1 MKKILFLIFVF
12 SFCFLNINAEE
23 NLTPKATSSI
33 LIEASTGKILYEKDA
48 DKKLAPASLT
58 KTMTMLLTMEALE
71 SGKIKYTDKVLI
83 SKNAASMGGS
93 QIFIEENSNV
103 SVKDLIKGISI
114 ASANDAAV
122 ALAEK
127 IGGTENNFVD
137 MMNKKAKELGLKNT
151 TFKNPHGL
159 DEDGH
164 ETTARDLS
172 IIAKELLTHEE
183 ILKFT
188 STYEEY
194 MTKPNGEKF
203 WLVNTNNLIRFY
215 DGMDGL
221 KTGYTPKAGYC
232 LVATANKNN
241 MRLISVVLNEKEK
254 EDRSS
259 ETIALMEY
267 GYSLY
272 GSDII
277 ISKDKKLGNVYISNS
292 SKRTY
297 PFYLKDDV
305 KLITKKG
312 NDKVDYKYE
321 IKLDKK
327 EAPLRKGEKVGTLI
341 YKTEEGNKN
350 YDLIIKEDIKKAGY
364 FKLFYNN
371 FKDLISGY
379 VFN

>member
-1 MKKILFLIFVF
+1 MKKIIFIILTLFLGVM
-12 SFCFLNINAEE
+12 SINAED

-33 LIEASTGKILYEKDA
+33 LIEASTGKVLYEKDA

-58 KTMTMLLTMEALE
+58 KIMTMLLTMESLE
-71 SGKIKYTDKVLI
+71 SRKINYNDKVLI

-93 QIFIEENSNV
+93 QIFIEANSRV
-103 SVKDLIKGISI
+103 SVKDLIRGISI

-127 IGGTENNFVD
+127 IGGTEANFIN
-137 MMNKKAKELGLKNT
+137 MMNDKAKELGLSNT

-159 DEDGH
+159 DDDGH
-164 ETTARDLS
+164 MTTARDLS
-172 IIAKELLTHEE
+172 IIAKELVKHED

-232 LVATANKNN
+232 LVGTANKND
-241 MRLISVVLNEKEK
+241 MRLISVVMNEKEK

-272 GSDII
+272 GSDILI
-277 ISKDKKLGNVYISNS
+277 NKNKKLGNIYISNS
-292 SKRTY
+292 KNREY
-297 PFYLKDDV
+297 PFYLEEDV

-312 NDKVDYKYE
+312 NEKVNYTYE
-321 IKLDKK
+321 IKLENKK
-327 EAPLRKGEKVGTLI
+327 APLKKGEKVGTLI
-341 YKTEEGNKN
+341 LKTKEGTKN
-350 YDLIIKEDIKKAGY
+350 YNLIVKEEIKKAGY
-364 FKLFYNN
+364 FRLLLNN
-371 FKDLISGY
+371 FKDLVSGN
-379 VFN
+379 VF

>member
-1 MKKILFLIFVF
+1 MKKIIFIILTLFLGVM
-12 SFCFLNINAEE
+12 SINAED

-33 LIEASTGKILYEKDA
+33 LIEASTGKVLYEKDA

-58 KTMTMLLTMEALE
+58 KIMTMLLTMESLE
-71 SGKIKYTDKVLI
+71 SRKINYNDKVLI

-93 QIFIEENSNV
+93 QIFIEANSRV
-103 SVKDLIKGISI
+103 SVKDLIRGISI

-127 IGGTENNFVD
+127 IGGTEANFIN
-137 MMNKKAKELGLKNT
+137 MMNNKAKELGLSNT

-164 ETTARDLS
+164 MTTARDLS
-172 IIAKELLTHEE
+172 IIAKELVKHED

-232 LVATANKNN
+232 LVGTANKND
-241 MRLISVVLNEKEK
+241 MRLISVVMNEKEK

-272 GSDII
+272 GSDILI
-277 ISKDKKLGNVYISNS
+277 NKNKKLGNIYISNS
-292 SKRTY
+292 KNREY
-297 PFYLKDDV
+297 PFYLEEDV

-312 NDKVDYKYE
+312 NEKVNYTYE
-321 IKLDKK
+321 IKLENKK
-327 EAPLRKGEKVGTLI
+327 APLKKGEKVGTLI
-341 YKTEEGNKN
+341 LKTKEGTKN
-350 YDLIIKEDIKKAGY
+350 YNLIVKEEIKKAGY
-364 FKLFYNN
+364 FRLLLNN
-371 FKDLISGY
+371 FKDLVSGN
-379 VFN
+379 VF

>member
-1 MKKILFLIFVF
+1 MKKIIFIILTLFLGVM
-12 SFCFLNINAEE
+12 SINAEG

-33 LIEASTGKILYEKDA
+33 LIEASTGKVLYEKDA

-58 KTMTMLLTMEALE
+58 KIMTMLLTMESLE
-71 SGKIKYTDKVLI
+71 SRKINYNDKVLI

-93 QIFIEENSNV
+93 QIFIEANSRV
-103 SVKDLIKGISI
+103 SVKDLIRGISI

-127 IGGTENNFVD
+127 IGGTEANFIN
-137 MMNKKAKELGLKNT
+137 MMNDKAKELGLSNT

-164 ETTARDLS
+164 MTTARDLS
-172 IIAKELLTHEE
+172 IIAKELVKHED

-232 LVATANKNN
+232 LVGTANKND
-241 MRLISVVLNEKEK
+241 MRLISVVMNEKEK

-272 GSDII
+272 GSDILI
-277 ISKDKKLGNVYISNS
+277 NKNKKLGNIYISNS
-292 SKRTY
+292 KNREY
-297 PFYLKDDV
+297 PFYLEEDV

-312 NDKVDYKYE
+312 NEKVNYTYE
-321 IKLDKK
+321 IKLENKK
-327 EAPLRKGEKVGTLI
+327 APLKKGEKVGTLI
-341 YKTEEGNKN
+341 LKTKEGTKN
-350 YDLIIKEDIKKAGY
+350 YNLIVKEEIKKAGY
-364 FKLFYNN
+364 FRLLLNN
-371 FKDLISGY
+371 FKDLVSGN
-379 VFN
+379 VF

>member
-1 MKKILFLIFVF
+1 MKKIIFIILTLFLGVM
-12 SFCFLNINAEE
+12 SINAED

-33 LIEASTGKILYEKDA
+33 LIEASTGKVLYEKDA

-58 KTMTMLLTMEALE
+58 KIMTMLLTMESLE
-71 SGKIKYTDKVLI
+71 SRKINYNDKVLI

-93 QIFIEENSNV
+93 QIFIEANSRV
-103 SVKDLIKGISI
+103 SVKDLIRGISI

-127 IGGTENNFVD
+127 IGGTEANFIN
-137 MMNKKAKELGLKNT
+137 MMNNKAKELGLSNT

-164 ETTARDLS
+164 MTTARDLS
-172 IIAKELLTHEE
+172 IIAKELVKHED

-232 LVATANKNN
+232 LVGTANKND
-241 MRLISVVLNEKEK
+241 MRLISVVMNEKEK

-272 GSDII
+272 GSDILI
-277 ISKDKKLGNVYISNS
+277 NKNKKLGNIYISNS
-292 SKRTY
+292 KNREY
-297 PFYLKDDV
+297 PFYLEEDV

-312 NDKVDYKYE
+312 NEKVNYTYE
-321 IKLDKK
+321 IKLENKK
-327 EAPLRKGEKVGTLI
+327 APLKKGEKVGTLI
-341 YKTEEGNKN
+341 
-350 YDLIIKEDIKKAGY
+350 L
-364 FKLFYNN
+364 NN
-371 FKDLISGY
+371 FKDLVSGN
-379 VFN
+379 VF

>member
-1 MKKILFLIFVF
+1 MKKIIFIILTLFLGVM
-12 SFCFLNINAEE
+12 SINAED

-33 LIEASTGKILYEKDA
+33 LIEASTGKVLYE
-48 DKKLAPASLT
+48 KLAPASLT
-58 KTMTMLLTMEALE
+58 KIMTMLLTMESLE
-71 SGKIKYTDKVLI
+71 SRKINYNDNVLI

-93 QIFIEENSNV
+93 QIFIEANSRV
-103 SVKDLIKGISI
+103 SVKDLIRGISI

-127 IGGTENNFVD
+127 IGGTEANFIN
-137 MMNKKAKELGLKNT
+137 MMNDKAKELGLSNT

-159 DEDGH
+159 DDDGH
-164 ETTARDLS
+164 MTTARDLS
-172 IIAKELLTHEE
+172 IIAKELVKHED

-232 LVATANKNN
+232 LVGTANKND
-241 MRLISVVLNEKEK
+241 MRLISVVMNEKEK

-272 GSDII
+272 GSDILI
-277 ISKDKKLGNVYISNS
+277 NKNKKLGNIYISNS
-292 SKRTY
+292 KNREY
-297 PFYLKDDV
+297 PFYLEEDV

-312 NDKVDYKYE
+312 NEKVNYTYE
-321 IKLDKK
+321 IKLENKK
-327 EAPLRKGEKVGTLI
+327 APLKKGEKVGTLI
-341 YKTEEGNKN
+341 LKTKEGTKN
-350 YDLIIKEDIKKAGY
+350 YNLIVKEEIKKAGY
-364 FKLFYNN
+364 FRLLLNN
-371 FKDLISGY
+371 FKDLVSGN
-379 VFN
+379 VF

>member
-1 MKKILFLIFVF
+1 MKKIIFIILTLFLGVM
-12 SFCFLNINAEE
+12 SINAED

-33 LIEASTGKILYEKDA
+33 LIEASTGKVLYEKDA

-58 KTMTMLLTMEALE
+58 KIMTMLLTMESLE
-71 SGKIKYTDKVLI
+71 SGKINYNDKVLI

-93 QIFIEENSNV
+93 QIFIEANSRV
-103 SVKDLIKGISI
+103 SVKDLIRGISI

-127 IGGTENNFVD
+127 IGGTEANFIN
-137 MMNKKAKELGLKNT
+137 MMNDKAKELGLSNT

-164 ETTARDLS
+164 MTTARDLS
-172 IIAKELLTHEE
+172 IIAKELVKHED

-232 LVATANKNN
+232 LVGTANKND
-241 MRLISVVLNEKEK
+241 MRLISVVMNEKEK

-272 GSDII
+272 GSDILI
-277 ISKDKKLGNVYISNS
+277 NKNKKLGNIYISNS
-292 SKRTY
+292 KNREY
-297 PFYLKDDV
+297 PFYLEEDV

-312 NDKVDYKYE
+312 NEKVNYTYE
-321 IKLDKK
+321 IKLENKK
-327 EAPLRKGEKVGTLI
+327 APLKKGEKVGTLI
-341 YKTEEGNKN
+341 LKTKEGTKN
-350 YDLIIKEDIKKAGY
+350 YNLIVKEEIKKAGY
-364 FKLFYNN
+364 FRLLLNN
-371 FKDLISGY
+371 FKDLVSGN
-379 VFN
+379 VF

>member
-1 MKKILFLIFVF
+1 MKKIIFIILTLFLGVM
-12 SFCFLNINAEE
+12 SINAED

-33 LIEASTGKILYEKDA
+33 LIEASTGKVLYEKDA

-58 KTMTMLLTMEALE
+58 KIMTMLLTMESLE
-71 SGKIKYTDKVLI
+71 SGKINYNDKVLI

-93 QIFIEENSNV
+93 QIFIEANSRV
-103 SVKDLIKGISI
+103 SVKDLIRGISI

-127 IGGTENNFVD
+127 IGGTEANFIN
-137 MMNKKAKELGLKNT
+137 MMNDKAKELGLSNT

-159 DEDGH
+159 DDDGH
-164 ETTARDLS
+164 MTTARDLS
-172 IIAKELLTHEE
+172 IIAKELVKHED

-232 LVATANKNN
+232 LVGTANKND
-241 MRLISVVLNEKEK
+241 MRLISVVMNEKEK

-272 GSDII
+272 GSDILI
-277 ISKDKKLGNVYISNS
+277 NKNKKLGNIYISNS
-292 SKRTY
+292 KNREY
-297 PFYLKDDV
+297 PFYLEEDV

-312 NDKVDYKYE
+312 NEKVNYTYE
-321 IKLDKK
+321 IKLENKK
-327 EAPLRKGEKVGTLI
+327 APLKKGEKVRTLI
-341 YKTEEGNKN
+341 LKTKEGTKN
-350 YDLIIKEDIKKAGY
+350 YNLIVKEEIKKAGY
-364 FKLFYNN
+364 FRLLLNN
-371 FKDLISGY
+371 FKDLVSGN
-379 VFN
+379 VF

>member
-1 MKKILFLIFVF
+1 MKKIIFIILTLFLGVM
-12 SFCFLNINAEE
+12 SINAEG

-33 LIEASTGKILYEKDA
+33 LIEASTGKVLYEKDA

-58 KTMTMLLTMEALE
+58 KIMTMLLTMESLE
-71 SGKIKYTDKVLI
+71 SGKINYNDKVLI

-93 QIFIEENSNV
+93 QIFIEANSRV
-103 SVKDLIKGISI
+103 SVKDLIRGISI

-127 IGGTENNFVD
+127 IGGTEANFIN
-137 MMNKKAKELGLKNT
+137 MMNNKAKELGLSNT

-164 ETTARDLS
+164 MTTARDLS
-172 IIAKELLTHEE
+172 IIAKELVKHED

-232 LVATANKNN
+232 LVGTANKND
-241 MRLISVVLNEKEK
+241 MRLISVVMNEKEK

-272 GSDII
+272 GSDILI
-277 ISKDKKLGNVYISNS
+277 NKNKKLGNIYISNS
-292 SKRTY
+292 KNREY
-297 PFYLKDDV
+297 PFYLEEDV

-312 NDKVDYKYE
+312 NEKVNYTYE
-321 IKLDKK
+321 IKLENKK
-327 EAPLRKGEKVGTLI
+327 APLKKGEKVGTLI
-341 YKTEEGNKN
+341 LKTKEGTKN
-350 YDLIIKEDIKKAGY
+350 YNLIVKEEIKKAGY
-364 FKLFYNN
+364 FRLLLNN
-371 FKDLISGY
+371 FKDLVSGN
-379 VFN
+379 VF

>member
-1 MKKILFLIFVF
+1 MKKIIFIILTLFLGVM
-12 SFCFLNINAEE
+12 SINAED

-33 LIEASTGKILYEKDA
+33 LIEASTGKVLYEKDA

-58 KTMTMLLTMEALE
+58 KIMTMLLTMESLE
-71 SGKIKYTDKVLI
+71 SGKINYNDKVLI

-93 QIFIEENSNV
+93 QIFIEANSRV
-103 SVKDLIKGISI
+103 SVKDLIRGISI

-127 IGGTENNFVD
+127 IGGTEANFIN
-137 MMNKKAKELGLKNT
+137 MMNDKAKELGLSNT

-164 ETTARDLS
+164 MTTARDLS
-172 IIAKELLTHEE
+172 IIAKELVKHKD

-232 LVATANKNN
+232 LVGTANKND
-241 MRLISVVLNEKEK
+241 MRLISVVMNEKEK

-272 GSDII
+272 GSDILI
-277 ISKDKKLGNVYISNS
+277 NKNKKLGNIYISNS
-292 SKRTY
+292 KNREY
-297 PFYLKDDV
+297 PFYLEEDV

-312 NDKVDYKYE
+312 NEKVNYTYE
-321 IKLDKK
+321 IKLENKK
-327 EAPLRKGEKVGTLI
+327 APLKKGEKVGTLI
-341 YKTEEGNKN
+341 LKTKEGTKN
-350 YDLIIKEDIKKAGY
+350 YNLIVKEEIKKAGY
-364 FKLFYNN
+364 FRLLLNN
-371 FKDLISGY
+371 FKDLVSGN
-379 VFN
+379 VF

>member
-1 MKKILFLIFVF
+1 MKKIIFIILTLFLGVM
-12 SFCFLNINAEE
+12 SINAED
-23 NLTPKATSSI
+23 NLTPNATSSI
-33 LIEASTGKILYEKDA
+33 LIEASTGKVLYEKDA

-58 KTMTMLLTMEALE
+58 KIMTMFLTMESLE
-71 SGKIKYTDKVLI
+71 SGKINYNDKVLI

-93 QIFIEENSNV
+93 QIFIEANSRV
-103 SVKDLIKGISI
+103 SVKDLIRGISI

-127 IGGTENNFVD
+127 IGGTEANFIN
-137 MMNKKAKELGLKNT
+137 MMNDKAKELGLSNT

-164 ETTARDLS
+164 MTTARDLS
-172 IIAKELLTHEE
+172 IIAKELVKHED

-232 LVATANKNN
+232 LVGTANKND
-241 MRLISVVLNEKEK
+241 MRLISVVMNEKEK

-272 GSDII
+272 GSDILI
-277 ISKDKKLGNVYISNS
+277 NKNKKLGNIYISNS
-292 SKRTY
+292 KNREY
-297 PFYLKDDV
+297 PFYLEEDV

-312 NDKVDYKYE
+312 NEKVNYTYE
-321 IKLDKK
+321 IKLENKK
-327 EAPLRKGEKVGTLI
+327 APLKKGEKVGTLI
-341 YKTEEGNKN
+341 LKTKEGTKN
-350 YDLIIKEDIKKAGY
+350 YNLIVKEEIKKAGY
-364 FKLFYNN
+364 FRLLLNN
-371 FKDLISGY
+371 FKDLVSGN
-379 VFN
+379 VF

>member
-1 MKKILFLIFVF
+1 MKKIIFIILTLFLGVM
-12 SFCFLNINAEE
+12 SINAED

-33 LIEASTGKILYEKDA
+33 LIEASTGKVLYEKDA

-58 KTMTMLLTMEALE
+58 KIMTMLLTMESLE
-71 SGKIKYTDKVLI
+71 SGKINYNDKVLI

-93 QIFIEENSNV
+93 QIFIEANSRV
-103 SVKDLIKGISI
+103 SVKDLIRGISI

-127 IGGTENNFVD
+127 IGGTEANFIN
-137 MMNKKAKELGLKNT
+137 MMNDKAKELGLSNT

-164 ETTARDLS
+164 MTTARDLS
-172 IIAKELLTHEE
+172 IIAKELVKHED

-232 LVATANKNN
+232 LVGTANKND
-241 MRLISVVLNEKEK
+241 MRLISVVMNEKEK

-272 GSDII
+272 GSDILI
-277 ISKDKKLGNVYISNS
+277 NKNKKLGNIYISNS
-292 SKRTY
+292 KNREY
-297 PFYLKDDV
+297 PFYLEEDV

-312 NDKVDYKYE
+312 NEKVNYTYE
-321 IKLDKK
+321 IKLENKK
-327 EAPLRKGEKVGTLI
+327 APLKKGEKVGTLI
-341 YKTEEGNKN
+341 LKTKEGTKN
-350 YDLIIKEDIKKAGY
+350 YNLIVKEEIKKAGY
-364 FKLFYNN
+364 FRLLLNN
-371 FKDLISGY
+371 FKDLVSGNI
-379 VFN
+379 F

>member
-1 MKKILFLIFVF
+1 MKKIIFIILTLFLGVM
-12 SFCFLNINAEE
+12 SINAED

-33 LIEASTGKILYEKDA
+33 LIEASTGKVLYEKDA

-58 KTMTMLLTMEALE
+58 KIMTMLLTMESLE
-71 SGKIKYTDKVLI
+71 NGKINYNDKVLI

-93 QIFIEENSNV
+93 QIFIEANSRV
-103 SVKDLIKGISI
+103 SVKDLIRGISI

-127 IGGTENNFVD
+127 IGGTEANFIN
-137 MMNKKAKELGLKNT
+137 MMNDKAKELGLSNT

-164 ETTARDLS
+164 MTTARDLS
-172 IIAKELLTHEE
+172 IIAKELVKHED

-232 LVATANKNN
+232 LVGTANKND
-241 MRLISVVLNEKEK
+241 MRLISVVMNEKEK

-272 GSDII
+272 GSDILI
-277 ISKDKKLGNVYISNS
+277 NKNKKLSNIYISNS
-292 SKRTY
+292 KNREY
-297 PFYLKDDV
+297 PFYLEEDV

-312 NDKVDYKYE
+312 NEKVNYTYE
-321 IKLDKK
+321 IKLENKK
-327 EAPLRKGEKVGTLI
+327 APLKKGEKVGTLI
-341 YKTEEGNKN
+341 LKTKEGTKN
-350 YDLIIKEDIKKAGY
+350 YNLIVKEEIKKAGY
-364 FKLFYNN
+364 FRLLLNN
-371 FKDLISGY
+371 FKDLVSGN
-379 VFN
+379 VF

>member
-1 MKKILFLIFVF
+1 M
-12 SFCFLNINAEE
+12 SINAED

-33 LIEASTGKILYEKDA
+33 LIEASTGKVLYEKDA

-58 KTMTMLLTMEALE
+58 KIMTMLLTMESLE
-71 SGKIKYTDKVLI
+71 SGKINYNDKVLI

-93 QIFIEENSNV
+93 QIFIEANSRV
-103 SVKDLIKGISI
+103 SVKDLIRGISI

-127 IGGTENNFVD
+127 IGGTEANFIN
-137 MMNKKAKELGLKNT
+137 MMNDKAKELGLSNT

-164 ETTARDLS
+164 MTTARDLS
-172 IIAKELLTHEE
+172 IIAKELVKHKD

-232 LVATANKNN
+232 LVGTANKND
-241 MRLISVVLNEKEK
+241 MRLISVVMNEKEK
-254 EDRSS
+254 EDRIYQLRLK
-259 ETIALMEY
+259 ELEHKK
-267 GYSLY
+267 
-272 GSDII
+272 DI
-277 ISKDKKLGNVYISNS
+277 DNKKYW
-292 SKRTY
+292 
-297 PFYLKDDV
+297 
-305 KLITKKG
+305 
-312 NDKVDYKYE
+312 
-321 IKLDKK
+321 
-327 EAPLRKGEKVGTLI
+327 
-341 YKTEEGNKN
+341 
-350 YDLIIKEDIKKAGY
+350 
-364 FKLFYNN
+364 
-371 FKDLISGY
+371 
-379 VFN
+379 

>member
-1 MKKILFLIFVF
+1 MKKIIFIILTLFLGVM
-12 SFCFLNINAEE
+12 SINAED

-33 LIEASTGKILYEKDA
+33 LIEASTGKVLYEKDA

-58 KTMTMLLTMEALE
+58 KIMTMLLTMESLE
-71 SGKIKYTDKVLI
+71 SRKINYNDKVLI

-93 QIFIEENSNV
+93 QIFIEANSRV
-103 SVKDLIKGISI
+103 SVKDLIRGISI

-127 IGGTENNFVD
+127 IGGTEANFIN
-137 MMNKKAKELGLKNT
+137 MMNNKAKELGLSNT

-164 ETTARDLS
+164 MTTARDLS
-172 IIAKELLTHEE
+172 IIAKELVKHED

-194 MTKPNGEKF
+194 MTKPNGEKY

-232 LVATANKNN
+232 LVGTANKND
-241 MRLISVVLNEKEK
+241 MRLISVVMNEKEK

-272 GSDII
+272 GSDILI
-277 ISKDKKLGNVYISNS
+277 NKNKKLGNIYISNS
-292 SKRTY
+292 KNREY
-297 PFYLKDDV
+297 PFYLEEDV

-312 NDKVDYKYE
+312 NEKVNYTYE
-321 IKLDKK
+321 IKLENKK
-327 EAPLRKGEKVGTLI
+327 APLKKGEKVGTLI
-341 YKTEEGNKN
+341 LKTKEGTKN
-350 YDLIIKEDIKKAGY
+350 YNLIVKEEIKKAGY
-364 FKLFYNN
+364 FRLLLNN
-371 FKDLISGY
+371 FKDLVSGN
-379 VFN
+379 VF

>member
-1 MKKILFLIFVF
+1 MKKIIFIILTLFLGVM
-12 SFCFLNINAEE
+12 SINAED

-33 LIEASTGKILYEKDA
+33 LIEASTGKVLYEKDA

-58 KTMTMLLTMEALE
+58 KIMTMLLTMESLE
-71 SGKIKYTDKVLI
+71 SRKINYNDKVLI

-93 QIFIEENSNV
+93 QIFIEANSRV
-103 SVKDLIKGISI
+103 SVKDLIRGISI

-127 IGGTENNFVD
+127 IGGTEANFIN
-137 MMNKKAKELGLKNT
+137 MMNDKAKELGLSNT

-164 ETTARDLS
+164 MTTARDLS
-172 IIAKELLTHEE
+172 IIAKELVKHED

-232 LVATANKNN
+232 LVGTANKND
-241 MRLISVVLNEKEK
+241 MRLISVVMNEKEK

-272 GSDII
+272 GSDILI
-277 ISKDKKLGNVYISNS
+277 NKNKKLGNIYISNS
-292 SKRTY
+292 KNREY
-297 PFYLKDDV
+297 PFYLEEDV

-312 NDKVDYKYE
+312 NEKVNYTYE
-321 IKLDKK
+321 IKLENKK
-327 EAPLRKGEKVGTLI
+327 APLKKGEKVGTLI
-341 YKTEEGNKN
+341 LKTKEGTKN
-350 YDLIIKEDIKKAGY
+350 YNLIVKEEIKKAGY
-364 FKLFYNN
+364 FRLLLNN
-371 FKDLISGY
+371 FKDLVSGNI
-379 VFN
+379 F

>member
-1 MKKILFLIFVF
+1 MKKIIFIILTLFLGVM
-12 SFCFLNINAEE
+12 SINAED

-33 LIEASTGKILYEKDA
+33 LIEASTGKVLYEKDA

-58 KTMTMLLTMEALE
+58 KIMTMLLTMESLE
-71 SGKIKYTDKVLI
+71 SGKINYNDKVLI

-93 QIFIEENSNV
+93 QIFIEANSRV
-103 SVKDLIKGISI
+103 SVKDLIRGISI

-127 IGGTENNFVD
+127 IGGTEANFIN
-137 MMNKKAKELGLKNT
+137 MMNDKAKELGLSNT

-159 DEDGH
+159 DDDGH
-164 ETTARDLS
+164 MTTARDLS
-172 IIAKELLTHEE
+172 IIAKELVKHED

-232 LVATANKNN
+232 LVGTANKND
-241 MRLISVVLNEKEK
+241 MRLISVVMNEKEK

-272 GSDII
+272 GSDILI
-277 ISKDKKLGNVYISNS
+277 NKNKKLGNIYISNS
-292 SKRTY
+292 KNREY
-297 PFYLKDDV
+297 PFYLEEDV

-312 NDKVDYKYE
+312 NEKVNYTYE
-321 IKLDKK
+321 IKLENKK
-327 EAPLRKGEKVGTLI
+327 APLKKGEKVGTLI
-341 YKTEEGNKN
+341 LKTKEGTKN
-350 YDLIIKEDIKKAGY
+350 YNLIVKEEIKKAGY
-364 FKLFYNN
+364 FRLLLNN
-371 FKDLISGY
+371 FKDLVSGN
-379 VFN
+379 VF

>member
-1 MKKILFLIFVF
+1 MKKIIFIILTLFLGVM
-12 SFCFLNINAEE
+12 SINAED

-33 LIEASTGKILYEKDA
+33 LIEASTGKVLYEKDA

-58 KTMTMLLTMEALE
+58 KIMTMLLTMESLE
-71 SGKIKYTDKVLI
+71 SRKINYNDKVLI

-93 QIFIEENSNV
+93 QIFIEANSRV
-103 SVKDLIKGISI
+103 SVKDLIRGISI

-122 ALAEK
+122 ALAKK
-127 IGGTENNFVD
+127 IGGTEANFIN
-137 MMNKKAKELGLKNT
+137 MMNNKAKELGLSNT

-164 ETTARDLS
+164 MTTARDLS
-172 IIAKELLTHEE
+172 IIAKELVKHED

-232 LVATANKNN
+232 LVGTANKND
-241 MRLISVVLNEKEK
+241 MRLISVVMNEKEK

-272 GSDII
+272 GSDILI
-277 ISKDKKLGNVYISNS
+277 NKNKKLGNIYISNS
-292 SKRTY
+292 KNREY
-297 PFYLKDDV
+297 PFYLEEDV

-312 NDKVDYKYE
+312 NEKVNYTYE
-321 IKLDKK
+321 IKLENKK
-327 EAPLRKGEKVGTLI
+327 APLKKGEKVGTLI
-341 YKTEEGNKN
+341 LKTKEGTKN
-350 YDLIIKEDIKKAGY
+350 YNLIVKEEIKKAGY
-364 FKLFYNN
+364 FRLLLNN
-371 FKDLISGY
+371 FKDLVSGN
-379 VFN
+379 VF

>member
-1 MKKILFLIFVF
+1 MKKIIFIILTLFLGVM
-12 SFCFLNINAEE
+12 SINAED

-33 LIEASTGKILYEKDA
+33 LIEASTGKVLYEKDA

-58 KTMTMLLTMEALE
+58 KIMTMLLTMESLE
-71 SGKIKYTDKVLI
+71 SGKINYNDKVLI

-93 QIFIEENSNV
+93 QIFIEANSRV
-103 SVKDLIKGISI
+103 SVKDLIRGISI

-127 IGGTENNFVD
+127 IGGTEANFIN
-137 MMNKKAKELGLKNT
+137 MMNDKAKELGLSNT

-164 ETTARDLS
+164 MTTARDLS
-172 IIAKELLTHEE
+172 IIAKELVKHED

-232 LVATANKNN
+232 LVGTANKND
-241 MRLISVVLNEKEK
+241 MRLISVVMNEKEK

-272 GSDII
+272 GSDILI
-277 ISKDKKLGNVYISNS
+277 NKNKKLGNIYISNS
-292 SKRTY
+292 KNREY
-297 PFYLKDDV
+297 PFYLEEDV

-312 NDKVDYKYE
+312 NEKVNYTYE
-321 IKLDKK
+321 IKLENKK
-327 EAPLRKGEKVGTLI
+327 APLKKGEKVGTLI
-341 YKTEEGNKN
+341 LKTKEGTKN
-350 YDLIIKEDIKKAGY
+350 YNLIVKEEIKNAGY
-364 FKLFYNN
+364 FRLLLNN
-371 FKDLISGY
+371 FKDLVSGNI
-379 VFN
+379 F